1 VIASTL
7 TIVFESL
14 LLDLFTELVTSGQQT
29 VNNSGGSALSFSD
42 NFLLVGELLQ
52 GITRVLDLAVFLL
65 IDEDGLVL
73 NKSIGQEASGSSGF
87 FGTEDN
93 FGLLSSVF
101 LTKMR
106 LNQQNAQTHYYR

>member
-73 NKSIGQEASGSSGF
+73 NKSIG
-87 FGTEDN
+87 
-93 FGLLSSVF
+93 
-101 LTKMR
+101 
-106 LNQQNAQTHYYR
+106 